1 MNEDY
6 LSDFLVYLELDLNY
20 SDNTVKT
27 YENSIEK
34 LILFNVG
41 RPDPWSPLYHNIL
54 GGQGSDRPTSI
65 VFKN

>member
-34 LILFNVG
+34 LIKFIEKKDILKLNAKDLETIGFVYQGVG
-41 RPDPWSPLYHNIL
+41 S
-54 GGQGSDRPTSI
+54 
-65 VFKN
+65 